1 MNCEFLDYH
10 HIDVIFDN
18 LDDLGDGDDH
28 SDQDDLGDGGD
39 HSDQDDLGDD
49 QKVQERIRSTKPNC
63 D

>member
-1 MNCEFLDYH
+1 MYCEFLDYH

-18 LDDLGDGDDH
+18 LDDLGDG
-28 SDQDDLGDGGD
+28 GD
-39 HSDQDDLGDD
+39 HNDQDDLGDD